1 MFIYIYKCHIYIYE
15 WLTKWLSG
23 KESACQ
29 CRRNKRLCFDPRV
42 GKICWSRKWQPTPV
56 FLPGKF
62 HRQRSLTGHHTWG
75 CKESDTTEP
84 TCASMFTRTSCRT
97 FMRTRF
103 ISCGKIPIS
112 DSSIKFLCLIS
123 LALKIS
129 INLLPSVKFCLPF
142 NFTSVKTSSK
152 PSPSWF
158 LISCPAFLYFTY
170 VLPWK

>member
-1 MFIYIYKCHIYIYE
+1 MSPVNPWIMKTLWH
-15 WLTKWLSG
+15 
-23 KESACQ
+23 
-29 CRRNKRLCFDPRV
+29 
-42 GKICWSRKWQPTPV
+42 RKWQSTPI

-62 HRQRSLTGHHTWG
+62 HRQRSLTHYHLWGH
-75 CKESDTTEP
+75 KESDTTEP

-170 VLPWK
+170 VLP